1 MRGQSSIEVPNMQV
15 FISHAAPDAKL
26 AKRIAAVLREAGLQV
41 WDDTQILPGDNWGAK
56 LAEALQESDAMVV
69 LLTPNSVHSPNL
81 SYEVGYALGQED
93 YKGRLIP
100 VIAAPPE
107 QLPKEDIPWV
117 FHKLQTIYLLDPER
131 DEEGLRK
138 IAKAL
143 TEAV

>member
-1 MRGQSSIEVPNMQV
+1 MQV
-15 FISHAAPDAKL
+15 FISHAATDAKL
-26 AKRIAAVLREAGLQV
+26 AKHIAHILREAGLQV

-81 SYEVGYALGQED
+81 SYEVGYALGKSD

-100 VIAAPPE
+100 VIAASPE
-107 QLPKEDIPWV
+107 QLPEEDIPWV
-117 FHKLQTIYLLDPER
+117 FHKFQMIYLSDPES

-138 IAKAL
+138 IAQVL
-143 TEAV
+143 TEAA

>member
-1 MRGQSSIEVPNMQV
+1 MQV

-26 AKRIAAVLREAGLQV
+26 AKRIADVLREAGLQV

-81 SYEVGYALGQED
+81 NYEVGYALGQSD

-117 FHKLQTIYLLDPER
+117 FHKLQMIHLSDPER

-138 IAKAL
+138 IAQILK
-143 TEAV
+143 EAA